1 MVWLSV
7 YGISRSE
14 SASAGPIAR
23 SGATSRSPS
32 AALPVYATR
41 TETTYRPRSGSGSRG
56 ESGYWSAASEDV
68 TVSGR
73 VPAHSR

>member
-14 SASAGPIAR
+14 SVSAGPIAR

-41 TETTYRPRSGSGSRG
+41 TEMTYLPRSASGSWG
-56 ESGYWSAASEDV
+56 MSG
-68 TVSGR
+68 
-73 VPAHSR
+73 